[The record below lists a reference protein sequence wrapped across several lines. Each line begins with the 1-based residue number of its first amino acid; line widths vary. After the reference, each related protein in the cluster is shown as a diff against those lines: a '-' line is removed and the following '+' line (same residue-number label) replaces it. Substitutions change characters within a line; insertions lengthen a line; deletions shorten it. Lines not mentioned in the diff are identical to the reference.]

1 MLNGQSRVMTR
12 FLTEDDLARAIEAL
26 VVAEPRFGAVHKTHG
41 TPSLRK
47 IVPSLEALLVIVTEQ
62 FLSLS
67 AAAAI
72 WARLKEGLG
81 DVSPEAVLATP
92 IETLRALGLSTTKA
106 KCFHACAAAALDF
119 ETLAQRDIIEVRKA
133 LLAIHGIG
141 PWTADIFLLAAI
153 GHADAWPVGD
163 VALQAAAQHLFR
175 LRSRPDAKRMERL
188 AQKWRPHRA
197 AAARLLWAHYR
208 GLKALPQAPSQ
219 N

>member
-1 MLNGQSRVMTR
+1 MTR
-12 FLTEDDLARAIEAL
+12 FVTEADLANAIMAL
-26 VVAEPRFGAVHKTHG
+26 IATEPRFDAVHKSHG
-41 TPSLRK
+41 TPSLRQ
-47 IVPSLEALLVIVTEQ
+47 VTPSLEALLAIVTEQ

-72 WARLKEGLG
+72 WARLKVGLA
-81 DVSPEAVLATP
+81 DMTPETILATP
-92 IETLRALGLSTTKA
+92 VERLKSLGLSTTKA
-106 KCFHACAAAALDF
+106 KSFHACAAAALDF
-119 ETLAQRDIIEVRKA
+119 QTLSQKDILEVRKA

-141 PWTADIFLLAAI
+141 PWTADIFLLTAM
-153 GHADAWPVGD
+153 GHADAWPGGD
-163 VALQAAAQHLFR
+163 VALQAAAQDLFR
-175 LRSRPDAKRMERL
+175 LRSRPDAKRMEKL